1 MKTDTF
7 NQQEIEKI
15 VDRAFPGEEARALN
29 YRLNRYSKDKVGFL
43 GTHQNLEITVKRR
56 GSNQSEILRFFVK
69 SLPTLTEEQ
78 LKFIRER
85 DLFGQEASYF
95 NDVLPVLKKACP
107 STDDW
112 SPRCFLAT
120 DKLVVLED
128 MRLRNYAMSD
138 TKMLSEEQLKAAFR
152 AQARLHAA
160 SLVAEKQLAKPL
172 NQAYPKSCGEAI
184 FNDGMLESKRLQL
197 YTDLAERVAERL
209 GRDGR
214 RISAGFRKGFDQ
226 MYDQNQLSTRLPK
239 VLEHGDA
246 WPNNYLFDES
256 DPPKCVLVDF
266 QLTRYG
272 PPTYDLL
279 LLAYLSTNRQ
289 TREKVIG
296 EAIEAYHAQFCK
308 VLEQNNPEIERPSL
322 DDVLEEYEQLR
333 TTALLCA
340 VMYYPVIWVG
350 QSTIDKYD
358 EEERYKRLMFRQDNS
373 FVMQIYDEDE
383 IFAEKMNEVIIETVE
398 YFEQRDVPIEMNND
412 LH

>member
-1 MKTDTF
+1 MKVDTF
-7 NQQEIEKI
+7 SRQEIETI
-15 VDRAFPGEEARALN
+15 AHRAFDGQSVQVIN
-29 YRLNRYSKDKVGFL
+29 YHVEIYSEDKVGFL
-43 GTHQNLEITVKRR
+43 GIHQNLEITVKRH
-56 GSNQSEILRFFVK
+56 GSNQSEILRLFVK

-78 LKFIRER
+78 LQFIRER
-85 DLFGQEASYF
+85 DLFNQEASYF

-112 SPRCFLAT
+112 SPKCFFAS

-138 TKMLSEEQLKAAFR
+138 TKMLSKEQLKAAFR

-172 NQAYPKSCGEAI
+172 NQAYPKSCVEPI
-184 FNDGMLESKRLQL
+184 FNDIMIAEKRLQL
-197 YTDLAERVAERL
+197 FTDLAERVAERL
-209 GRDGR
+209 GRDSR

-246 WPNNYLFDES
+246 WSNNYLFHAC
-256 DPPKCVLVDF
+256 DPTKCILVDF

-289 TREKVIG
+289 FRESVIG

-308 VLEQNNPEIERPSL
+308 VLEQNDPEIEKPSL

-340 VMYYPVIWVG
+340 IIYYPVIWVS

-358 EEERYKRLMFRQDNS
+358 EEERYKRLVFRQDNS
-373 FVMQIYDEDE
+373 FVMQIYEEDKL
-383 IFAEKMNEVIIETVE
+383 FAARINDVVEEAVE
-398 YFEQRDVPIEMNND
+398 YFEQRGVPIQSKNG